1 MRRMSRP
8 LPLAMNNPRSTG
20 CLLAVP
26 LRFFA
31 WLIGDLR
38 NTIEATR
45 EFFSEEVEDA
55 PLADALEKAVAHP
68 DEILRELNALRKHLV
83 RGALALVLT
92 TALSF
97 TYFEQILAWL
107 ARPLPGG
114 MAALQAIEVTE
125 PIGTV
130 MRVSL
135 FTGFALAFPYIALE
149 LWLFVGPG
157 LSRAS
162 RLWGLFAIPVATL
175 FFIGGMAFAYYVM
188 MPTALPFLLTFMGI
202 NTIPRPSNYVS
213 FVTGLMFWIGIA
225 FEFPLVIFLLAR
237 LGLVNAR
244 MLAVQWRIAVVIM
257 AVIAAII
264 TPTVDPVNMSLVM
277 LPMLGLYL
285 LSILL
290 ALFARPRRSKAPAH
304 PPKISRSAP

>member
-1 MRRMSRP
+1 
-8 LPLAMNNPRSTG
+8 MNDTHSTG

-26 LRFFA
+26 LRLLA
-31 WLIGDLR
+31 RLGRSLR
-38 NTIEATR
+38 NTAAATR
-45 EFFSEEVEDA
+45 AFFIEEVEDA

-83 RGALALVLT
+83 RSALVLALT

-97 TYFEQILAWL
+97 TFFEQILAWL

-125 PIGTV
+125 PISTV

-162 RLWGLFAIPVATL
+162 RLWGLLAIPVATV
-175 FFIGGMAFAYYVM
+175 FFIGGLAFAYYVM

-202 NTIPRPSNYVS
+202 NTIPRPSNYVT
-213 FVTGLMFWIGIA
+213 FVTGLMFWIGVA
-225 FEFPLVIFLLAR
+225 FEFPLIIFLLAR

-244 MLAVQWRIAVVIM
+244 MLAVQWRVAVVAI

-290 ALFARPRRSKAPAH
+290 ALFARPNPTRRR
-304 PPKISRSAP
+304 PPSSGSAP